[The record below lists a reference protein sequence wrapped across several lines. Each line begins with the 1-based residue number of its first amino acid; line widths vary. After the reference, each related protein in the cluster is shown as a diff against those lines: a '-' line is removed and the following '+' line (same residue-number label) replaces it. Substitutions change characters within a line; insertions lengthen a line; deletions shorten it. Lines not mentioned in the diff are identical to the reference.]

1 MSVATPNKTIVSSSG
16 DPIKSKITTT
26 KDGKKVSGEEA
37 IAKLATQLPDVKGY
51 RLLCI
56 VPEAEE
62 TYDSG
67 LIKSDEVKKIEE
79 GATVCLFVMQLG
91 DLAYKDKE
99 RFPEG
104 PWCKEGDFVIT
115 RAYAGTR
122 IKIHGKEFRII
133 NDDTVEAVVD
143 DPRGYERAQENNM
156 AEIINEMP
164 DEAIEMEGEELEVD
178 LEASK
183 KEIEVEEDK
192 PKKSTADVER
202 VKQAPNVAP
211 KQEELF
217 EVEEVD
223 DTPPE
228 DRGKDPL
235 PEDMVEKLE
244 TDTLED
250 YSERVKQR
258 MAQLKK
264 VWHDERRAKE
274 QAAREKEE
282 AVNYAQKVLGE
293 NQQLRT
299 TLSSGEEDY
308 LKTLQEKYTSDLL
321 VAKRDYR
328 EAYDS
333 GDTEKII
340 EAQAAMN
347 EAQYKVSSAQNIR
360 PQYKYDRQED
370 QNSVQRNLE
379 SLQPKAPA
387 PDSRATE
394 WQEKN
399 QWFGKDEEMT
409 SLALGVHEKL
419 VRSGIDPT
427 SDVYY
432 HRIDETMQKRFPENF
447 GETSLEEVK
456 PSQRK
461 PSNVVAPATRSTAP
475 KKVRLSKTQVA
486 FAKKLK
492 LTPEQYAKEMIKL
505 ENANG

>member
-1 MSVATPNKTIVSSSG
+1 
-16 DPIKSKITTT
+16 
-26 KDGKKVSGEEA
+26 
-37 IAKLATQLPDVKGY
+37 
-51 RLLCI
+51 
-56 VPEAEE
+56 
-62 TYDSG
+62 
-67 LIKSDEVKKIEE
+67 
-79 GATVCLFVMQLG
+79 
-91 DLAYKDKE
+91 
-99 RFPEG
+99 
-104 PWCKEGDFVIT
+104 
-115 RAYAGTR
+115 
-122 IKIHGKEFRII
+122 
-133 NDDTVEAVVD
+133 
-143 DPRGYERAQENNM
+143 M
-156 AEIINEMP
+156 AEIINELP
-164 DEAIEMEGEELEVD
+164 DEEEMAGGEVEVD
-178 LEASK
+178 LEV
-183 KEIEVEEDK
+183 KEK
-192 PKKSTADVER
+192 PGKSTADVER
-202 VKQAPNVAP
+202 VVQP
-211 KQEELF
+211 KKAEAELEIEEI
-217 EVEEVD
+217 D
-223 DTPPE
+223 DTPAE

-235 PEDMVEKLE
+235 PEDMVEQLE
-244 TDTLED
+244 NDTLED

-274 QAAREKEE
+274 EASREREE

-347 EAQYKVSSAQNIR
+347 DAQYKVSSAQNIR
-360 PQYKYDRQED
+360 PQYKYDRQKDE
-370 QNSVQRNLE
+370 NSVQRNLE

-409 SLALGVHEKL
+409 SLALGVHERL

-427 SDVYY
+427 STDYY
-432 HRIDETMQKRFPENF
+432 LRIDETMQKRFPENF
-447 GETSLEEVK
+447 EGNSLEPEK
-456 PSQRK
+456 PAQRK

-492 LTPEQYAKEMIKL
+492 LTPEQYAREIYKL